1 MSDAEDN
8 KPEEEQV
15 EPKIILTNQMIQESL
30 SALYR
35 IPDGSS
41 YSYSQLVVE
50 EKDPQIQCLTDVNDK
65 SVTHNQCF
73 LE

>member
-15 EPKIILTNQMIQESL
+15 EPKIILTNQMIQDGL
-30 SALYR
+30 SSLYR

-41 YSYSQLVVE
+41 YSYS
-50 EKDPQIQCLTDVNDK
+50 
-65 SVTHNQCF
+65 
-73 LE
+73 